1 MHHKNIL
8 LVSATTRLHDRMR
21 ELSHAVDVSIALA
34 NEETFPQAISSGHEF
49 DLVILD
55 GEGMSQDTL
64 NAVDSFVAE
73 NGFIPMLF
81 VQDPDKLAKLHMPMQ
96 GKNDFILSTAGA
108 AELEVRCTLLLWPG
122 EESAPADIVTV
133 DNMTINLAT
142 YQVYIDEK
150 PVDLTLM
157 EYSLLSFLA
166 THPSRAYSRETLL
179 HRVWGFEYCGG
190 TRTVDVHIRRVRSKV
205 GPQVAS
211 HIVTIRGVGY
221 LFRILEVTKGQS
233 LCQPEAVSQGEAA
246 FFRKQKG
253 SCRRRGIARWR
264 ETPRAR
270 GVHSFMETKRQTP
283 RRARARERDSPWTR
297 TTTA

>member
-1 MHHKNIL
+1 
-8 LVSATTRLHDRMR
+8 MR
-21 ELSHAVDVSIALA
+21 ELSRGIDVSIALA
-34 NEETFPQAISSGHEF
+34 NEATFSQAISSGHEF

-55 GEGMSQDTL
+55 GEGIGQDTL
-64 NAVDSFVAE
+64 NAIDSFVAD
-73 NGFIPMLF
+73 NGFIPMLL
-81 VQDPDKLAKLHMPMQ
+81 VQDAEKLASLHMPTQ
-96 GKNDFILSTAGA
+96 GKNDFIVSAATA
-108 AELEVRCTLLLWPG
+108 AEFEMRCTLLLWPG
-122 EESAPADIVTV
+122 EESAPADIVSV

-142 YQVYIDEK
+142 YQVYIDDK

-221 LFRILEVTKGQS
+221 LFRV
-233 LCQPEAVSQGEAA
+233 
-246 FFRKQKG
+246 
-253 SCRRRGIARWR
+253 
-264 ETPRAR
+264 
-270 GVHSFMETKRQTP
+270 
-283 RRARARERDSPWTR
+283 
-297 TTTA
+297 

>member
-1 MHHKNIL
+1 MHHKKVL
-8 LVSATTRLHDRMR
+8 LISRTTKLHDRMR
-21 ELSHAVDVSIALA
+21 ELSHALDISALLA
-34 NEETFPQAISSGHEF
+34 TPDTFDQAITSGADF

-55 GEGMSQDTL
+55 LSGVSDDMIGRVS
-64 NAVDSFVAE
+64 AYSVDNGCIPQLMVIEAE
-73 NGFIPMLF
+73 RLANLRMP
-81 VQDPDKLAKLHMPMQ
+81 VQ
-96 GKNDFILSTAGA
+96 GRNDFILASAGQ
-108 AELEVRCTLLLWPG
+108 AEFEVRMTQLLWPG
-122 EESAPADIVTV
+122 EENAPSDIVAI

-211 HIVTIRGVGY
+211 HIATVRGVGY
-221 LFRILEVTKGQS
+221 LFKL
-233 LCQPEAVSQGEAA
+233 
-246 FFRKQKG
+246 
-253 SCRRRGIARWR
+253 
-264 ETPRAR
+264 
-270 GVHSFMETKRQTP
+270 
-283 RRARARERDSPWTR
+283 
-297 TTTA
+297 

>member
-8 LVSATTRLHDRMR
+8 LVSRTTRHR
-21 ELSHAVDVSIALA
+21 EVMLQLTHSLDVSTLLSTPD
-34 NEETFPQAISSGHEF
+34 TFHQAITSGHEF
-49 DLVILD
+49 DIVILD
-55 GEGMSQDTL
+55 LDGINQDFINKVDAYIL
-64 NAVDSFVAE
+64 NNGCIPVLIVVDEDRLSALRM
-73 NGFIPMLF
+73 P
-81 VQDPDKLAKLHMPMQ
+81 VQ
-96 GKNDFILSTAGA
+96 GRSDFILSSAS
-108 AELEVRCTLLLWPG
+108 ESEFEVRVAHLLWPG
-122 EESAPADIVTV
+122 EESAPADVVNI

-211 HIVTIRGVGY
+211 HIVTVRGVGY
-221 LFRILEVTKGQS
+221 LFKL
-233 LCQPEAVSQGEAA
+233 
-246 FFRKQKG
+246 
-253 SCRRRGIARWR
+253 
-264 ETPRAR
+264 
-270 GVHSFMETKRQTP
+270 
-283 RRARARERDSPWTR
+283 
-297 TTTA
+297 